1 MSKKLLIDAVHSEEI
16 RVAIV
21 RDKNLEEFD
30 SETIRKKIL
39 KGNIYLAKVMR
50 VEPSL
55 QAAFVEYGNGR
66 QGFLPFSEIHP
77 DYYQIPVSDREALL
91 KSEQYDVPE
100 SYDPSPEGVEQED
113 QEPPIEAHDLLDDL
127 ADLKKGDDRII
138 DAIDEDD
145 QNAKPLEVI
154 AELIDEDPSISE
166 QLIVQELEQSL
177 STEDEKTQSVKPKV
191 RGRRRAFKNKE
202 ESDHSKQTSVKPY
215 QYKIQEVI
223 KRRQILLVQV
233 IKEER
238 GNKGAAVTTY
248 LSLAGR
254 YCVLMPN
261 AGRRNGGVSK
271 KIDDSLD
278 RTRLR
283 DIIHSLNVPE
293 GMSLIIRTAGQERRK
308 TDIKRDY
315 EYLVSVWNKI
325 REKTLQSMAPALIH
339 EEGNLITRAL
349 RDMYDLD
356 IDEIFVEG
364 DDAYRE
370 AKSLMKMMIPSHSKR
385 VQHYKNPMLPLF
397 HAYNVEQQM
406 DFVMNPVCP
415 LPSGG
420 YIVINATEAL
430 VAVDVNSGKATK
442 ERHIDETA
450 LKTNLEAAEQIARQ
464 LRLRDLAGLIVVDFI
479 DMHDSKHI
487 QQVERR
493 FKEALKNDRARLQI
507 GRISQFGLLE
517 MSRQRLRPSLMENH
531 STQCPHCQGSGH
543 IRSIESCSLQILRAI
558 EGEAVRGGVHELL
571 IQVPANIDLYLLN
584 NKRNQLVHIES
595 RFNLK
600 ITIERDTTLVPP
612 LFNIDV
618 IKGHLLESIKN
629 EDDVTEES
637 NQKIVV
643 KPVENK
649 PKKKKNTVK
658 KEVKNVPHIEEPLPD
673 LESLETDLPE
683 NGKEE
688 EKDEKDGANKK
699 RHNRYNRFRNKK
711 YKNNREQKSEGQP
724 AIDGSDTMTN
734 TVLNTADKVEQVI
747 KKDPPKQNKKNNPPQ
762 KIVQLEDVREEK
774 KQEQIKKDG
783 VTSPETPEKKSIKQ
797 KKPKSWLRR
806 LLEN

>member
-1 MSKKLLIDAVHSEEI
+1 MSKKLLIDAAHSEEI
-16 RVAIV
+16 RVAIIK
-21 RDKNLEEFD
+21 DKNLEEFD

-77 DYYQIPVSDREALL
+77 DYYQIPVADREALL
-91 KSEQYDVPE
+91 KSELYSVPE
-100 SYDPSPEGVEQED
+100 SYDPLSETNDPTDEVHEER
-113 QEPPIEAHDLLDDL
+113 IEAHDLGDDL
-127 ADLKKGDDRII
+127 SEFEKNDDVVEEKETSLAETI
-138 DAIDEDD
+138 DSD
-145 QNAKPLEVI
+145 PFI
-154 AELIDEDPSISE
+154 AEQMII
-166 QLIVQELEQSL
+166 QELVESEEQEPSAL
-177 STEDEKTQSVKPKV
+177 EKPKI
-191 RGRRRAFKNKE
+191 RGRRRSKNKDE
-202 ESDHSKQTSVKPY
+202 NDDLKSSLPKPY

-283 DIIHSLNVPE
+283 DIIKSLNVPE

-315 EYLVSVWNKI
+315 EYLVSVWNQI
-325 REKTLQSMAPALIH
+325 REKTLQSIAPALIH

-356 IDEIFVEG
+356 IDDILIEG
-364 DDAYRE
+364 DEAYRE

-397 HAYNVEQQM
+397 HAFNIEQQM
-406 DFVMNPVCP
+406 DTVMNPVCV

-420 YIVINATEAL
+420 YIVMNATEAL
-430 VAVDVNSGKATK
+430 VAIDVNSGKATK

-450 LKTNLEAAEQIARQ
+450 LKTNLEAADQIARQ
-464 LRLRDLAGLIVVDFI
+464 LRLRDLSGLIVVDFI
-479 DMHDSKHI
+479 DMHDTKHI

-531 STQCPHCQGSGH
+531 AAQCPHCQGSGY

-571 IQVPANIDLYLLN
+571 VQVPSNIDLYLLN

-600 ITIERDTTLVPP
+600 ITIERDISLVPP

-618 IKGHLLESIKN
+618 IKGHLFEPIKV
-629 EDDVTEES
+629 EKEEETGVDVQEQQETIQS
-637 NQKIVV
+637 QNQNKQPFKNKK
-643 KPVENK
+643 KPFNKK
-649 PKKKKNTVK
+649 PKQN
-658 KEVKNVPHIEEPLPD
+658 
-673 LESLETDLPE
+673 LENAEDILEDVAEATSTILPE
-683 NGKEE
+683 NNETE
-688 EKDEKDGANKK
+688 TNEKDFTNKK
-699 RHNRYNRFRNKK
+699 RHNRYNRYRNKK
-711 YKNNREQKSEGQP
+711 FRNNKDQDESLTTDMNLESPTIEKETTKDIKNKS
-724 AIDGSDTMTN
+724 S
-734 TVLNTADKVEQVI
+734 KVE
-747 KKDPPKQNKKNNPPQ
+747 KTERSSQ
-762 KIVQLEDVREEK
+762 KVVELNDVRQEK
-774 KQEQIKKDG
+774 KQEVQKK
-783 VTSPETPEKKSIKQ
+783 SELSISEQPEKKPSKQ
-797 KKPKSWLRR
+797 KKTKSWLRR